1 MAAVTHESI
10 PPLTKTTALGFPLI
24 LLGNTPLAR
33 WMPIRTQQK
42 TIPRAWPD
50 ARQIYAIAV
59 PGVPAN
65 RPPGSTR
72 PILARSSRTRP
83 PRGRHAQ
90 EKIPPGGHA
99 VPAHSEA

>member
-50 ARQIYAIAV
+50 ARQIYAIAI
-59 PGVPAN
+59 PGVRAN
-65 RPPGSTR
+65 HPPGSTR
-72 PILARSSRTRP
+72 PVPAHSSRARP
-83 PRGRHAQ
+83 PRGRRAP
-90 EKIPPGGHA
+90 EKIPPEGH
-99 VPAHSEA
+99 VV